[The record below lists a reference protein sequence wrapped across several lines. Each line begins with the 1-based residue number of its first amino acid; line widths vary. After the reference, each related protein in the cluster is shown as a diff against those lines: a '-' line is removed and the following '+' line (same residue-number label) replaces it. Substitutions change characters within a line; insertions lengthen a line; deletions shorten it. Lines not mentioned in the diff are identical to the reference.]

1 MACSF
6 AFLYVVYSFGAK
18 VTDSSSIH
26 VKSNECAKISSEN
39 GICSHEDAGSAD
51 IIIVGAGVAGSAL
64 ACTLGKVE
72 VEGFYFLHMF
82 EFVSFIISMM
92 VSPV

>member
-1 MACSF
+1 MGWLEYRENIWSQKQE
-6 AFLYVVYSFGAK
+6 SWQ
-18 VTDSSSIH
+18 

-82 EFVSFIISMM
+82 EFEHIDILCA
-92 VSPV
+92 